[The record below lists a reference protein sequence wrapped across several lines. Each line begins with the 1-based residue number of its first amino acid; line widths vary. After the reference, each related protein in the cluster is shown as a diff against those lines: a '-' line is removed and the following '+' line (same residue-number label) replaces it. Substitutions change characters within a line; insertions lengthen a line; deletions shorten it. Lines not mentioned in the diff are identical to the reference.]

1 MPKTVQQKKKTIQ
14 VDDQP
19 SLLNE
24 EFDLEID
31 FSTPTFLSEE
41 PPKRSTRSQKG
52 STKYAPKKS
61 TKKKGST
68 KRSTKIENTKGKSK
82 KGKKKESLSAST
94 EAYRSIGK
102 DSLSLFDQMESDL
115 MSESDFFPDPVPSF
129 DISAQSDL
137 LVDMWEDDQ
146 YESEREKQRMKDFY
160 EQSIENTHKRFNR
173 QDDDSVV
180 RKIQVGLYE
189 SDAALLE
196 ELFQQSKR
204 AGLPNVSRARILRVA
219 LRHFHTCWLN
229 QDPS

>member
-1 MPKTVQQKKKTIQ
+1 
-14 VDDQP
+14 
-19 SLLNE
+19 
-24 EFDLEID
+24 
-31 FSTPTFLSEE
+31 
-41 PPKRSTRSQKG
+41 
-52 STKYAPKKS
+52 
-61 TKKKGST
+61 
-68 KRSTKIENTKGKSK
+68 
-82 KGKKKESLSAST
+82 
-94 EAYRSIGK
+94 
-102 DSLSLFDQMESDL
+102 
-115 MSESDFFPDPVPSF
+115 MSENDFFPDPIPSI
-129 DISAQSDL
+129 DVSTQSDL
-137 LVDMWEDDQ
+137 LVDLWQDDQ